1 LRKLLSL
8 FAFVYLLSGC
18 SSELSF
24 EEVNKKGVNKN
35 IQSFIDDVK
44 DENGVHLYFE
54 KQNVVYVY
62 LNGTNVKQGDKA
74 ILFTDFNV
82 EDNDETLNIFYN
94 IEETEDYSSQSLEN
108 ELLYKVNSNKK
119 DETIKLFKNG
129 KEDSFGKISGS
140 GK

>member
-1 LRKLLSL
+1 MRKLLSL